1 VKVGKHKSSAVL
13 KGLVFVVALSCVLGC
28 GGQDDI
34 ATTWSAEAKSP
45 DARAKDYDLPSPNPT
60 LFTYANKSVANL
72 PKNLREVF
80 EAVGKHAEGVALQ
93 SLKVGKM
100 APKYLHWLV
109 RQLAKHEFLRVKAE
123 EKPEPKKA
131 VAKKEEK

>member
-1 VKVGKHKSSAVL
+1 MTKEKNGKGKEKKVTKERPPHPFGPP
-13 KGLVFVVALSCVLGC
+13 
-28 GGQDDI
+28 
-34 ATTWSAEAKSP
+34 E
-45 DARAKDYDLPSPNPT
+45 ARAKDYDLPSPNPT

-93 SLKVGKM
+93 SLKVEKM

-131 VAKKEEK
+131 LAKKEEK